1 MQKSAAV
8 PAPASPTLTLQSLAP
23 YVLWTLLAA
32 GLGEMFLY
40 RMLSRV
46 GVHIPKE
53 GLILDAYDALVR
65 VGSFAFNVSWVL
77 VFLAVALLAYAA
89 VRRWS
94 SGPTLLAATPALIA
108 AFAALSFLLSFVEE
122 SDSEKLAYGSF
133 SAVIMLLL
141 AAHVWTDGRSDLP
154 RRAVVSLIVL
164 AYLAAQYYALAN
176 QA

>member
-53 GLILDAYDALVR
+53 GLVLDAYDALVR
-65 VGSFAFNVSWVL
+65 LGSFAFNVS
-77 VFLAVALLAYAA
+77 
-89 VRRWS
+89 
-94 SGPTLLAATPALIA
+94 SGMV
-108 AFAALSFLLSFVEE
+108 FAALSFLLSFVNEG
-122 SDSEKLAYGSF
+122 DSAKLTYGSL
-133 SAVIMLLL
+133 SAGIMLLL
-141 AAHVWTDGRSDLP
+141 ATLAWTDGQSDAP
-154 RRAVVSLIVL
+154 RKVI
-164 AYLAAQYYALAN
+164 
-176 QA
+176 